1 MAMTEAI
8 IETPARI
15 DDALRTEREMA
26 AEIAWGG
33 IDLSEVRFRT
43 VRAADFQILHSF
55 VHGLSRDTRYKRLLS
70 PRTPTDDELRRWSAI
85 DPATECAL
93 VAVTG
98 PEDQEK
104 LIGVAR
110 FVVESP
116 QEADF
121 AIVLGDAWQ
130 GLGLGRELMSRLI
143 AAARRFGLSK
153 LSGHVLATNTG
164 MLALARRLGF
174 AILRLSGTVTT
185 LRLDIQRQ
193 S

>member
-1 MAMTEAI
+1 MTEATLAD
-8 IETPARI
+8 TPVCG
-15 DDALRTEREMA
+15 DDPSAGL
-26 AEIAWGG
+26 
-33 IDLSEVRFRT
+33 DLSETVRFRDI
-43 VRAADFQILHSF
+43 RATDFQILRSF
-55 VHGLSRDTRYKRLLS
+55 VHGLSPETGYKRLLS

-98 PEDQEK
+98 PDDQEE

-110 FVVESP
+110 FVAESP
-116 QEADF
+116 LEADF
-121 AIVLGDAWQ
+121 AIVLADAWQ

-143 AAARRFGLSK
+143 AAARQFGLCK

-164 MLALARRLGF
+164 MLALARRSGF
-174 AILRLSGTVTT
+174 AVLRLSGTVST
-185 LRLDIQRQ
+185 LSLSLQRQ